1 VIARRDNA
9 RLLENFWE
17 HVNIYRKLGFDPL
30 RWIPTCSNEVD
41 IHVLKAALAEVKHSH
56 IKITPSWYD
65 SFYYIEGKIPELT
78 RRVYS
83 FANPVM
89 DKEVELKRALAV
101 FRIHTGS
108 GEHAPLL
115 SQALENFF
123 KMFNSKVSVTS
134 ISAVLT
140 EHKDAEF
147 GMLDYIQLH
156 RGDKIGYMPAVT
168 SVTQVTDITKE
179 PDADLHSNIAMTSA
193 IELLNLLGCD
203 MKSSPSSK
211 LFPIYDA
218 PSEEM
223 LDKIRSN
230 LDAFTS
236 RYNLALEDYSS
247 LKLGKLFYGTSAV
260 STTTKELPTKY
271 DQVEEGMEIIVTNK
285 FGGLSELGLYTLA
298 SMDSENIAKYEQQQQ
313 QNAAAGSGGGG
324 ISFAN
329 ITQAKDEAL
338 KNLSEPHFALGKI
351 IAKYCPDFG
360 TAYDKQVHITAV
372 YPVGWQGIFALGKLA
387 ELANAQLMINEL
399 PVRNEDIAKFA
410 TDKFLI
416 ENATASLNG
425 CHIIIATKD
434 VANLIT
440 EELSKHNFAPYRI
453 GLVEKKG
460 SSSVSFATDVSQYVA
475 SKVKLARLVGIP
487 PQHDTTTTTTAA
499 PPSPP
504 GAPPP
509 PPPPSPTSSEG
520 SAVS

>member
-1 VIARRDNA
+1 MS
-9 RLLENFWE
+9 ENFWE
-17 HVNIYRKLGFDPL
+17 HINLYRKLGFDPL
-30 RWIPTCSNEVD
+30 RWIPSCSNEVD

-56 IKITPSWYD
+56 IKVSPSWFD
-65 SFYYIEGKIPELT
+65 SFYHIDGKIPELT

-83 FANPVM
+83 LVNPAM
-89 DKEVELKRALAV
+89 DKEVEVKRALAV

-115 SQALENFF
+115 SKALENFF
-123 KMFNSKVSVTS
+123 KIFNSKLSVTS
-134 ISAVLT
+134 ASAVLT
-140 EHKDAEF
+140 EHKAAEF
-147 GMLDYIQLH
+147 GMFDYIQLH

-168 SVTQVTDITKE
+168 SVTQVTDVTKE

-236 RYNLALEDYSS
+236 RCNLALEDYSS

-260 STTTKELPTKY
+260 STTTKDLPTKY
-271 DQVEEGMEIIVTNK
+271 DQIEEGMEIIITNK
-285 FGGLSELGLYTLA
+285 FGGLSALGLYTLA
-298 SMDSENIAKYEQQQQ
+298 SMDSEKNIAKYEQ
-313 QNAAAGSGGGG
+313 NGGMP
-324 ISFAN
+324 FAN

-351 IAKYCPDFG
+351 IANYCPDFE
-360 TAYDKQVHITAV
+360 TTYDKQMHITAV
-372 YPVGWQGIFALGKLA
+372 YPVGPQGVFALGALA
-387 ELANAQLMINEL
+387 ELANVQLMINKEL
-399 PVRNEDIAKFA
+399 PIRNEEIAKFV
-410 TDKFLI
+410 TRDFLI

-425 CHIIIATKD
+425 CHIIVATKD
-434 VANLIT
+434 VANLIM
-440 EELSKHNFAPYRI
+440 EELRKHNFAPERI
-453 GLVEKKG
+453 GFVEKKG
-460 SSSVSFATDVSQYVA
+460 SWSVSFATDVSQFVA
-475 SKVKLARLVGIP
+475 SKVKLARLMGTPQRHDDAAPASP
-487 PQHDTTTTTTAA
+487 PAPPST

-504 GAPPP
+504 SAPA
-509 PPPPSPTSSEG
+509 SSDG
-520 SAVS
+520 SALS

>member
-1 VIARRDNA
+1 VIARGDNA
-9 RLLENFWE
+9 RLSENFWE
-17 HVNIYRKLGFDPL
+17 NVNIYRKLGFDPL
-30 RWIPTCSNEVD
+30 RWIPSCSNEVD
-41 IHVLKAALAEVKHSH
+41 IHVLKAALAEVKHSR
-56 IKITPSWYD
+56 IKVSPSWFD
-65 SFYYIEGKIPELT
+65 SFYHIDGKIPELT

-108 GEHAPLL
+108 GEHVPLL

-134 ISAVLT
+134 ASAVLT

-168 SVTQVTDITKE
+168 SVTQVTDVSKA

-260 STTTKELPTKY
+260 ATTTKELPTKY
-271 DQVEEGMEIIVTNK
+271 DHVEEGMEIIITNK

-298 SMDSENIAKYEQQQQ
+298 CMDSENIAKYEEQQ
-313 QNAAAGSGGGG
+313 QNAAGGGGG
-324 ISFAN
+324 ISFAH

-372 YPVGWQGIFALGKLA
+372 YPVGSQGIFALGTLA

-399 PVRNEDIAKFA
+399 PVRNEEIAKFA

-425 CHIIIATKD
+425 CHIIMATKD

-440 EELSKHNFAPYRI
+440 EELSKHNFAPQRI
-453 GLVEKKG
+453 GLVEKRG
-460 SSSVSFATDVSQYVA
+460 SSLVTFAIDVSQFVA

-487 PQHDTTTTTTAA
+487 PQHDTTTAAA

-509 PPPPSPTSSEG
+509 PPSSPASSEG

>member
-1 VIARRDNA
+1 MIAGRDSA
-9 RLLENFWE
+9 RLSENFWE

-30 RWIPTCSNEVD
+30 RWIPSCSNEVD
-41 IHVLKAALAEVKHSH
+41 IHVLKAALSEVKHSR
-56 IKITPSWYD
+56 IKVSPSWYD
-65 SFYYIEGKIPELT
+65 CFYHIEGKIPELT

-83 FANPVM
+83 FANPVI

-115 SQALENFF
+115 TQALENFF
-123 KMFNSKVSVTS
+123 KIFNSKVSVTS
-134 ISAVLT
+134 VSAVLT

-168 SVTQVTDITKE
+168 SVTQVTDITKA

-236 RYNLALEDYSS
+236 RYNIALEDYSS
-247 LKLGKLFYGTSAV
+247 LKLGKLFYGTSAIA
-260 STTTKELPTKY
+260 TTTKELPTRY
-271 DQVEEGMEIIVTNK
+271 DQIEEGMEIIITNK

-298 SMDSENIAKYEQQQQ
+298 CLDSESITKYEQQQ
-313 QNAAAGSGGGG
+313 NAAGGGGGGDG

-360 TAYDKQVHITAV
+360 SAYDKQAHITAV
-372 YPVGWQGIFALGKLA
+372 YPVGSQGIFALGALA

-399 PVRNEDIAKFA
+399 PVRNEEIAKFA

-440 EELSKHNFAPYRI
+440 EELSKHNFAPQRI

-460 SSSVSFATDVSQYVA
+460 SSLVTFATDVSQFVA

-487 PQHDTTTTTTAA
+487 PQHDTSTAA

-504 GAPPP
+504 APPSHAP
-509 PPPPSPTSSEG
+509 PSSPTSSEG

>member
-1 VIARRDNA
+1 MSG
-9 RLLENFWE
+9 NFWE
-17 HVNIYRKLGFDPL
+17 HINLYRKLGFDPL
-30 RWIPTCSNEVD
+30 RWIPSCSNEVD

-56 IKITPSWYD
+56 IKVSPSWFD
-65 SFYYIEGKIPELT
+65 SFYHIDGKIPELT

-83 FANPVM
+83 LVNPAM
-89 DKEVELKRALAV
+89 DKEVEVKRALAV

-115 SQALENFF
+115 SKALENFF
-123 KMFNSKVSVTS
+123 KIFNSKLSVTS
-134 ISAVLT
+134 ASAVLT
-140 EHKDAEF
+140 EHKAAEF
-147 GMLDYIQLH
+147 GMFDYIQLH

-168 SVTQVTDITKE
+168 SVTQVTDVTKE

-236 RYNLALEDYSS
+236 RCNLALEDYSS

-260 STTTKELPTKY
+260 STTTKDLPTKY
-271 DQVEEGMEIIVTNK
+271 DQIEEGMEIIITNK
-285 FGGLSELGLYTLA
+285 FGGLSALGLYTLA
-298 SMDSENIAKYEQQQQ
+298 SMDSEKNIAKYEQ
-313 QNAAAGSGGGG
+313 NGGMP
-324 ISFAN
+324 FAN

-351 IAKYCPDFG
+351 IANYCPDFE
-360 TAYDKQVHITAV
+360 TTYDKQMHITAV
-372 YPVGWQGIFALGKLA
+372 YPVGPQGVFALGALA
-387 ELANAQLMINEL
+387 ELANVQLMINKEL
-399 PVRNEDIAKFA
+399 PIRNEEIAKFV
-410 TDKFLI
+410 TRDFLI

-425 CHIIIATKD
+425 CHIIVATKE
-434 VANLIT
+434 VANLIM
-440 EELSKHNFAPYRI
+440 EELRKHNFAPERI
-453 GLVEKKG
+453 GFVEKKG
-460 SSSVSFATDVSQYVA
+460 SWSVSFATDVSQFVA
-475 SKVKLARLVGIP
+475 SKVKLARLMGTPQRHDDAAPASP
-487 PQHDTTTTTTAA
+487 PAPPST

-504 GAPPP
+504 SAPA
-509 PPPPSPTSSEG
+509 SSDG
-520 SAVS
+520 SALS

>member
-1 VIARRDNA
+1 MS
-9 RLLENFWE
+9 ENFWE

-30 RWIPTCSNEVD
+30 RWIPSCSNEVD
-41 IHVLKAALAEVKHSH
+41 IHVLKAALAEVKHSR
-56 IKITPSWYD
+56 IKISPSWFD
-65 SFYYIEGKIPELT
+65 CFYHIEGKIPELT

-108 GEHAPLL
+108 GEHVTLL

-123 KMFNSKVSVTS
+123 KIFNSKVSVAS
-134 ISAVLT
+134 ASAVLT

-168 SVTQVTDITKE
+168 SVTQVTDVTKA

-260 STTTKELPTKY
+260 ATTTKELPTKY

-298 SMDSENIAKYEQQQQ
+298 CMDSENIAKYEQ
-313 QNAAAGSGGGG
+313 NGNSG

-360 TAYDKQVHITAV
+360 TT
-372 YPVGWQGIFALGKLA
+372 
-387 ELANAQLMINEL
+387 
-399 PVRNEDIAKFA
+399 
-410 TDKFLI
+410 
-416 ENATASLNG
+416 
-425 CHIIIATKD
+425 
-434 VANLIT
+434 
-440 EELSKHNFAPYRI
+440 
-453 GLVEKKG
+453 
-460 SSSVSFATDVSQYVA
+460 
-475 SKVKLARLVGIP
+475 
-487 PQHDTTTTTTAA
+487 
-499 PPSPP
+499 
-504 GAPPP
+504 
-509 PPPPSPTSSEG
+509 
-520 SAVS
+520 